1 MTSTES
7 QPREEDSL
15 QFPME
20 RGSVNSNF
28 AHLFITAVIA
38 MFPVVQI
45 IELRHHLYDDFYF
58 LDQASDAAND
68 EDAHVPL
75 AQTVDRGM
83 RMHEHQ

>member
-1 MTSTES
+1 
-7 QPREEDSL
+7 
-15 QFPME
+15 
-20 RGSVNSNF
+20 
-28 AHLFITAVIA
+28 

-68 EDAHVPL
+68 RDAHAPL
-75 AQTVDRGM
+75 LQTTDRGM